1 MAEHSELAEPRAA
14 YGFDDSPADRQID
27 HPDWFKTSFLDL
39 REDLDEA
46 IAADKRGLLVY
57 FGQDDCAYCQALME
71 VNFAL
76 PDVVDYTRRHFD
88 VVAVDIWGAREVV
101 DMTGSVMTEREYAV
115 ANDTNFTPSFIFYD
129 ESAREVFRIRGYYPP
144 YRFRA
149 ALEYAADGHYA
160 TETFRDYLERANP
173 PPKFELE
180 DLNEQP
186 FFDSPPYV
194 LDRSRYPTASPLAV
208 FFEQRDCH
216 ACDVLHSAPL
226 ADEHVRTLLG
236 SMQVVQLDMWSG
248 APVLTPVGRRL
259 TAREWA
265 AALDITWAPTLVFFD
280 AHGREIIRIDSVVQQ
295 YRLGRV
301 LEYVAEGGYASGLN
315 YQQWHRRRTVEPV
328 QP

>member
-1 MAEHSELAEPRAA
+1 M
-14 YGFDDSPADRQID
+14 
-27 HPDWFKTSFLDL
+27 
-39 REDLDEA
+39 
-46 IAADKRGLLVY
+46 LVY
-57 FGQDDCAYCQALME
+57 FGQEDCAYCQALME

-88 VVAVDIWGAREVV
+88 VIAVDIWGAREVV
-101 DMTGSVMTEREYAV
+101 DMTGAVMTEREYAV
-115 ANDTNFTPSFIFYD
+115 ANDTNFTPSFILYD
-129 ESAREVFRIRGYYPP
+129 DSAREVFRIRGYYPP

-160 TETFRDYLERANP
+160 TETFRQYLERADP

-186 FFDSPPYV
+186 FFDSPPYA
-194 LDRSRYPTASPLAV
+194 LDRSRYPADSPLAV

-226 ADEHVRTLLG
+226 ADEHVRTLLI
-236 SMQVVQLDMWSG
+236 SMQVVQLDMWSDT
-248 APVLTPVGRRL
+248 PVLTPDGRRF

-265 AALDITWAPTLVFFD
+265 GALDITWAPTLVFFD
-280 AHGREIIRIDSVVQQ
+280 AHGLEIIRVDSVVQQ

-301 LEYVAEGGYASGLN
+301 LEYVVEGGYASGLN
-315 YQQWHRRRTVEPV
+315 YQQWHRRKAVEPA